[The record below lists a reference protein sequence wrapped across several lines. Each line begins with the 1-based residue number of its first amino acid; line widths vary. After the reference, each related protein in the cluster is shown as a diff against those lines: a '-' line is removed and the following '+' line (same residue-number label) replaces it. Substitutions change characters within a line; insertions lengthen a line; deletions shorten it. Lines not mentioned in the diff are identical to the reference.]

1 MTGYMD
7 RGYTKTDSSDSLK
20 DAKGISSS
28 AGTTGIVIAATEDLG
43 KGMKVGASIAT
54 DWAEAGGLTQDG
66 AAAANTAVGNMPSAA
81 ASFGNAQSFLSV
93 EDAKLGTLRLGNINN
108 EILTAMTGVGSPFST
123 GVGSAYSSAFST
135 HDGYGSGI
143 TGRNGQVVAGPASAT
158 NGGVR
163 GIRQVNTVKY
173 VSPTIQGFTV
183 AIGQALKNDSG
194 ATAAVSTVGVTDMS
208 IRYANGPLNVMYATL
223 KYTVGSDTTFNGGKL
238 TDQTA
243 GLTANS
249 TNTQSA
255 LAASYAVMPTLKV
268 SFATGGS
275 KASTDSIANSK
286 FTQYG
291 AVYTMGQIDIMAQM
305 ATVDNK
311 NAATATVTGDRKMTG
326 LGLNYNLSKT
336 ARAYVRYDN
345 IKLADGAAT
354 ATAGSEIKRTAIGIS
369 KSF

>member
-1 MTGYMD
+1 
-7 RGYTKTDSSDSLK
+7 
-20 DAKGISSS
+20 
-28 AGTTGIVIAATEDLG
+28 
-43 KGMKVGASIAT
+43 
-54 DWAEAGGLTQDG
+54 
-66 AAAANTAVGNMPSAA
+66 
-81 ASFGNAQSFLSV
+81 
-93 EDAKLGTLRLGNINN
+93 LGNVNN

-123 GVGSAYSSAFST
+123 GVGSVYSSAFST
-135 HDGYGSGI
+135 HDGYGTGV
-143 TGRNGQVVAGPASAT
+143 TGRNNQVVAGPASAT
-158 NGGVR
+158 QGGVR
-163 GIRQVNTVKY
+163 GIRQINTVKY
-173 VSPTIQGFTV
+173 VSPTISGITL
-183 AIGQALKNDSG
+183 AYGMALKNDSG
-194 ATAAVSTVGVTDMS
+194 AGAAVSTVGVTDMS
-208 IRYANGPLNVMYATL
+208 IRYTNGPVDVMYASL
-223 KYTVGSDTTFNGGKL
+223 KYSVGSDTTMNGGSA
-238 TDQTA
+238 TQTN

-249 TNTQSA
+249 TNTQTA
-255 LAASYAVMPTLKV
+255 LAASYAVMPGFKV

-275 KASTDSIANSK
+275 KASVNSIANSK

-305 ATVDNK
+305 ATVDGK